1 MSRSLTS
8 ELYRAARLSA
18 SARAVSRRLATG
30 NPKYGARRARNIAVG
45 RTLARAGVWRGL
57 WGKW

>member
-1 MSRSLTS
+1 MASFTS

-18 SARAVSRRLATG
+18 SARAVRTTVETG
-30 NPKYGARRARNIAVG
+30 DPSYAIRRARNIAVG
-45 RTLARAGVWRGL
+45 RTLARAGVWRKV

>member
-18 SARAVSRRLATG
+18 SARAVRRSLETG
-30 NPKYGARRARNIAVG
+30 DPKYVARRARNIAVG
-45 RTLARAGVWRGL
+45 RTLARAGVWRLL